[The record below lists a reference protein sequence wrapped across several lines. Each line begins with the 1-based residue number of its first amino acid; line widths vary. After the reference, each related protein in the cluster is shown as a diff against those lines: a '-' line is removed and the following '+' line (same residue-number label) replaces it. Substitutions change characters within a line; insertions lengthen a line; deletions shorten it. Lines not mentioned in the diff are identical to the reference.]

1 MMQSAILRWTGR
13 VTRMSN
19 DRIPKRLLY
28 SRLATGK
35 GTKGNHATYAN
46 QVKHILRACGIPPVD
61 LEVLAAGRANWR
73 NVYKAGVARAE
84 HARIECLKDKRQRR
98 KQRAGLDLPQP
109 PPKHQHTLIKFP
121 PFNNLKNTAFFFGFS
136 TPQQC
141 RNARLT
147 SKALRHFGAG
157 LPAASPGLPIL
168 AAAS

>member
-1 MMQSAILRWTGR
+1 MLHILVHNVNTGH

-19 DRIPKRLLY
+19 DRFPKRLLY

-73 NVYKAGVARAE
+73 KVYKAGVARAE

-109 PPKHQHTLIKFP
+109 PP
-121 PFNNLKNTAFFFGFS
+121 
-136 TPQQC
+136 
-141 RNARLT
+141 
-147 SKALRHFGAG
+147 
-157 LPAASPGLPIL
+157 
-168 AAAS
+168 